1 MTGTEGESLN
11 VPVGDVVKME
21 GGMKIELTIND
32 ATIEGELYDHP
43 VAREL
48 AEMLPLTLTFDDF
61 NQVEKVA
68 RLDQP
73 LTLNGVPEAQAPAP
87 GEIGYY
93 APTQGLVLYYSSPGR
108 WPGLVRIGRF
118 SYDLDSLR
126 DLPDGSRIEIAAAPT
141 RTS

>member
-1 MTGTEGESLN
+1 
-11 VPVGDVVKME
+11 
-21 GGMKIELTIND
+21 MKIELTIND
-32 ATIEGELYDHP
+32 TPIEGELYDHP

-48 AEMLPLTLTFDDF
+48 AEMLPLTLTFNDF

-68 RLDQP
+68 RLDHP
-73 LTLNGVPEAQAPAP
+73 LTLTGVPDADAPAP

-93 APTQGLVLYYSSPGR
+93 APTQSLVLYYERPGG
-108 WPGLVRIGRF
+108 WPGLVRMGYF
-118 SYDLDSLR
+118 TYDLSSLR